1 VWTFCGSGAGG
12 EPEKVFKSLASK
24 AARALPESHDIPV
37 ADCWKVWLDALRNEN
52 RNFEKHPVE
61 VVLSPQECDRLDL
74 RATKGVVKS
83 VMIDDEMAAKSAR
96 LGFSTELGSKTQR
109 EFEGTAGVSRDLF
122 ATSANYCLELD
133 SREHPRSRE
142 TLPDEP
148 SAQAAKAPPA
158 PGAQQSR
165 VGKRV
170 RSEVAIERVKQEIR
184 RLHEANSH
192 SSRSA
197 KGLARHSGPGMQH
210 GEASP
215 GAKRSEIPSTN
226 PM

>member
-1 VWTFCGSGAGG
+1 
-12 EPEKVFKSLASK
+12 
-24 AARALPESHDIPV
+24 
-37 ADCWKVWLDALRNEN
+37 
-52 RNFEKHPVE
+52 
-61 VVLSPQECDRLDL
+61 
-74 RATKGVVKS
+74 
-83 VMIDDEMAAKSAR
+83 MITDEMAAESER
-96 LGFSTELGSKTQR
+96 QLGFSTEIGPKTQR
-109 EFEGTAGVSRDLF
+109 RFEGTAGVIRDLF

-184 RLHEANSH
+184 RLHEAKLTQQQICERLGKALRPTNAAWRELTWREAFRDPKYKPAVKSWL
-192 SSRSA
+192 SRV
-197 KGLARHSGPGMQH
+197 L
-210 GEASP
+210 
-215 GAKRSEIPSTN
+215 
-226 PM
+226 